1 MSGLSAKEVV
11 RRFLDEGSMAD
22 GGWDMT
28 VIDECFSPDY
38 WSHTWQGDLG
48 HTGARQGRFFSALE
62 FVERLESVLI
72 GEDDLVVHRSRW
84 RGRHVG
90 ELFGVAPT
98 GRVVTVD
105 HVEMWRVADGKIVEH
120 WGGLGAGGQLWR
132 ALTVEG
138 GGVEASV
145 GAIAD
150 DVSSPESLVGKDEL
164 DEDDEM
170 EFDGDDLDHGT
181 SSGSSS

>member
-1 MSGLSAKEVV
+1 MSSAKDVV
-11 RRFLDEGSMAD
+11 RRFLDAGSSDD
-22 GGWDMT
+22 GWNMD
-28 VIDECFSPDY
+28 VIDECFAPSY
-38 WSHTWQGDLG
+38 WSHTWQGDLA
-48 HTGARQGRFFSALE
+48 HTGARQGRFFAALE
-62 FVERLESVLI
+62 FVERLESVLV

-120 WGGLGAGGQLWR
+120 WGGLGAGGQLYR
-132 ALTVEG
+132 ALTVG
-138 GGVEASV
+138 GGTDVADL
-145 GAIAD
+145 AD
-150 DVSSPESLVGKDEL
+150 DVPSPEALVGKDEL

-170 EFDGDDLDHGT
+170 ELDGEDLDDD
-181 SSGSSS
+181 

>member
-1 MSGLSAKEVV
+1 MSERSAKEVV
-11 RRFLDEGSMAD
+11 RRFLDAGTGDD
-22 GGWDMT
+22 GDWDMA

-38 WSHTWQGDLG
+38 WSHTWQGDLA

-62 FVERLESVLI
+62 YLERLESVLVAE
-72 GEDDLVVHRSRW
+72 GDLVVHRSRW

-105 HVEMWRVADGKIVEH
+105 HVEMWRVADGRIVEH

-132 ALTVEG
+132 ALTVSG
-138 GGVEASV
+138 GGVEDLAT
-145 GAIAD
+145 IAD
-150 DVSSPESLVGKDEL
+150 DVPSPESLVGKDEL

-170 EFDGDDLDHGT
+170 ELDGEDLDDD
-181 SSGSSS
+181 

>member
-1 MSGLSAKEVV
+1 M
-11 RRFLDEGSMAD
+11 RRFLDEGTGPD
-22 GGWDMT
+22 GEWDMA

-38 WSHTWQGDLG
+38 WSHTWQGDLA
-48 HTGARQGRFFSALE
+48 HTGARQGRFFAGLE
-62 FVERLESVLI
+62 FVERLDSVLI

-90 ELFGVAPT
+90 PLFGVPAT

-132 ALTVEG
+132 SLTLSEAGAG
-138 GGVEASV
+138 GGDA
-145 GAIAD
+145 GIAAIAD
-150 DVSSPESLVGKDEL
+150 DVPSPEVLVGKDEL

-170 EFDGDDLDHGT
+170 ELDGEDLDDD
-181 SSGSSS
+181 

>member
-1 MSGLSAKEVV
+1 MSDATTSTSAKDVV
-11 RRFLDEGSMAD
+11 RRFLDDGSTD
-22 GGWDMT
+22 GEWDMA
-28 VIDECFSPDY
+28 VIDECFSPSY
-38 WSHTWQGDLG
+38 WSHTWQGDLA

-62 FVERLESVLI
+62 FVERMESVLV
-72 GEDDLVVHRSRW
+72 GEGDLVVHRSRW

-120 WGGLGAGGQLWR
+120 WGGLGAGAQLWR
-132 ALTVEG
+132 ALTVE
-138 GGVEASV
+138 SV
-145 GAIAD
+145 ADVADAAD
-150 DVSSPESLVGKDEL
+150 DVPSPQSLVGKDEL

-170 EFDGDDLDHGT
+170 ELDGGDLDDD
-181 SSGSSS
+181 